1 MFTLYMYVSKL
12 NIMSLKN
19 SITTADYIDFD
30 KATSTANKLLKD
42 SKTELIGRYII
53 IAINTRLRSGN
64 IFKLT
69 YEQLKGKKLTI
80 IESKTGKKKIIA
92 LNDAIRSIIPAD
104 ASGSPFIT
112 QKGGILTIQHLNRLL
127 KEVFA
132 KESKT
137 LNISSHSCRKAFGR
151 RVYENNNESE
161 KALVY
166 LSELFNH
173 SSLTM
178 TQKYLGLRQEELND
192 IYLNL

>member
-1 MFTLYMYVSKL
+1 MYVSKL

>member
-1 MFTLYMYVSKL
+1 MLYMYVSKL

-19 SITTADYIDFD
+19 SITTADYIYFD